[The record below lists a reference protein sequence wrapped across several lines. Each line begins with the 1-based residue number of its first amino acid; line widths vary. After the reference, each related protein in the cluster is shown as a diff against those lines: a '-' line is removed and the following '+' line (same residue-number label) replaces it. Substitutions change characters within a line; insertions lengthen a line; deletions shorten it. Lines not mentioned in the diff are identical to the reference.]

1 MRTGFASVPISL
13 EESAR
18 IDGAGHMRILFK
30 VVLPLSLPTVAVM
43 ILYYGVSHWNSWFNA
58 SIFIKDVVKISAAA
72 LLRQILLVN
81 DTSSMTSG
89 VDSVSQL
96 AVSKTIKYAI
106 IIIAT
111 IPILCIYPF
120 LQRYFVKGM
129 MIGAVKG

>member
-1 MRTGFASVPISL
+1 
-13 EESAR
+13 
-18 IDGAGHMRILFK
+18 
-30 VVLPLSLPTVAVM
+30 
-43 ILYYGVSHWNSWFNA
+43 
-58 SIFIKDVVKISAAA
+58 
-72 LLRQILLVN
+72 
-81 DTSSMTSG
+81 MTSG